1 MPVTQGGLE
10 PATIINNNT
19 GETVLCMFNPYEY
32 AITKKN
38 EFEKG
43 ETKGLNVPRIRFKQ
57 GGAQTLKLQLFF
69 DTYDKKM
76 DVRAHTEGLWRMMM
90 VDEDRADQQTGKS
103 QPPIVTFRWGRFEF
117 QAVITSLTQK
127 MTLFLKDGTPVRTTV
142 DIDLQQI
149 ADPAAYAR
157 QNPTSGGGVAPKT
170 RTVHA
175 GDRLD
180 LIAWEEYGDATRW
193 RLIAEAND
201 ITDPLHLPSGQV
213 LAIPP
218 IKESLPY

>member
-1 MPVTQGGLE
+1 
-10 PATIINNNT
+10 
-19 GETVLCMFNPYEY
+19 
-32 AITKKN
+32 
-38 EFEKG
+38 
-43 ETKGLNVPRIRFKQ
+43 
-57 GGAQTLKLQLFF
+57 
-69 DTYDKKM
+69 
-76 DVRAHTEGLWRMMM
+76 
-90 VDEDRADQQTGKS
+90 
-103 QPPIVTFRWGRFEF
+103 
-117 QAVITSLTQK
+117 
-127 MTLFLKDGTPVRTTV
+127 V